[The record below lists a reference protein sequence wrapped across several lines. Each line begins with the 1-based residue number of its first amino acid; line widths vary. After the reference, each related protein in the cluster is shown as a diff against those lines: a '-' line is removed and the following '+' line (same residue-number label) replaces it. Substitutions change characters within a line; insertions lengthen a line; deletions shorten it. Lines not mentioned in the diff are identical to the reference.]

1 MTVARIDAI
10 SIQFT
15 GSTCRNDN
23 LSAFN
28 KDHAICIPF
37 FIAVQCDGT
46 VYLFGAIYCMLK
58 NTDYATAWKNAH
70 TQSNGLFKQYFD
82 HQF

>member
-10 SIQFT
+10 SIQFA
-15 GSTCRNDN
+15 GSASRNDY

-37 FIAVQCDGT
+37 FIAVQCDGA
-46 VYLFGAIYCMLK
+46 VYLFGAIYCVLE
-58 NTDYATAWKNAH
+58 NTDYATAWENAH
-70 TQSNGLFKQYFD
+70 AQSNRLFK
-82 HQF
+82 